1 MSLQIFVTVKVPGI
15 HYWPEASQQAHA
27 HTYLENPHRHIFH
40 IKVIKTVTEYNREI
54 EFLSFADFVMAEIH
68 SNWYLITQNL
78 VDFGTCSCEQIAQT
92 LLRALDADQVEVSED
107 GENGAIVTTDR
118 DA

>member
-54 EFLSFADFVMAEIH
+54 
-68 SNWYLITQNL
+68 
-78 VDFGTCSCEQIAQT
+78 
-92 LLRALDADQVEVSED
+92 
-107 GENGAIVTTDR
+107 
-118 DA
+118 